1 MSKFK
6 KLSQLNKDIELLE
19 AAGKI
24 KAAEVLHHKFIKE
37 AQYVMPQMMTT
48 MMPQM
53 MMPQMMPLMMPQMMA
68 RPMMPMAPAMAPRT
82 VAPAAAARPAV
93 SPAAVTPAPVQ
104 QGQTGTTPPVTPPTT
119 PPAPGVKPSPGKM
132 TIEPPNPLDNTQR
145 GYGSGK
151 SQSQELQYLQN
162 ELKRLQDQYGANC
175 GPFAAQCETIKQMI
189 ERNKGGSVIKG

>member
-37 AQYVMPQMMTT
+37 AQYAMPQMMTT

-82 VAPAAAARPAV
+82 VAPAAAARPV
-93 SPAAVTPAPVQ
+93 VTPAPVQ

-119 PPAPGVKPSPGKM
+119 PPTNPPTTGVKPSPGKM

-145 GYGSGK
+145 GYGNEG

-175 GPFAAQCETIKQMI
+175 GPFASQCETIKQMI